1 MIETNIFQYLPWII
15 GGGTAIMILYTLY
28 QLIPAIVSFIVM
40 YVFISMLFNVIS
52 SITSSLR

>member
-1 MIETNIFQYLPWII
+1 MIETSIFQYLPWII
-15 GGGTAIMILYTLY
+15 GGGTAIIILYTLY

-52 SITSSLR
+52 SIMSSLR

>member
-1 MIETNIFQYLPWII
+1 MIETNTFQYLPWII
-15 GGGTAIMILYTLY
+15 GGVTAIMLLYTLY

-52 SITSSLR
+52 SITSSLK

>member
-1 MIETNIFQYLPWII
+1 MIETNIQYLPWII
-15 GGGTAIMILYTLY
+15 GGVTAIMLLYTLY

-52 SITSSLR
+52 SITSSLK

>member
-1 MIETNIFQYLPWII
+1 MIETSIFQYLPWII